1 MIGVESTY
9 NSAYVGSP
17 TIQAGRRLLVGDS
30 SFKIDS
36 SERNIIADVY
46 GMSVKRLISDSIQS
60 KKGSFNLVESVDMNV
75 SNQLIGKTI
84 YADTVKASNF
94 YIETIS
100 CLGMNIGQNLT
111 VQNLLVNGSSTFST
125 GVTIKGTG
133 TNGAALTVNGG
144 KIVANYGIHAHTRNN
159 MFQCLE
165 IVGSGKDHDVCFKI
179 GKDVDSVI
187 EGDVSIRDSNLIL
200 DNSKLVTDRI
210 TILPLAGD
218 RIDETSTRGIDI
230 TTDPNWN
237 TYQSEMVEELPAD
250 KSFFGE
256 GYYDPYAS
264 VKEAMK
270 RNANNYEKTK

>member
-1 MIGVESTY
+1 M
-9 NSAYVGSP
+9 
-17 TIQAGRRLLVGDS
+17 
-30 SFKIDS
+30 
-36 SERNIIADVY
+36 
-46 GMSVKRLISDSIQS
+46 
-60 KKGSFNLVESVDMNV
+60 
-75 SNQLIGKTI
+75 
-84 YADTVKASNF
+84 
-94 YIETIS
+94 
-100 CLGMNIGQNLT
+100 
-111 VQNLLVNGSSTFST
+111 
-125 GVTIKGTG
+125 
-133 TNGAALTVNGG
+133 
-144 KIVANYGIHAHTRNN
+144 
-159 MFQCLE
+159 
-165 IVGSGKDHDVCFKI
+165 CFKI